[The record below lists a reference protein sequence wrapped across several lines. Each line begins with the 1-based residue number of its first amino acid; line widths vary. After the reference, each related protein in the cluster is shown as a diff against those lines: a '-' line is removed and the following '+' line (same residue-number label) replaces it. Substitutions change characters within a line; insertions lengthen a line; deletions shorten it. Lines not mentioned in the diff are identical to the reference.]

1 MNKSSAMLIAFSLF
15 GFGSSVFSQNAIPA
29 SGGNASGAGGSVSY
43 SIGQVV
49 YKLNAGTNGSV
60 SQGVQQ
66 PYEISVVTSNKG
78 TENIQLEIAVFPNPV
93 RDNLTLRII
102 GDIPLQCVANV
113 YDMNGSILITK
124 KIDGNETSVSMD
136 DFLPG
141 TYFLK
146 VAQGN
151 KEVKTFKI
159 VKN

>member
-1 MNKSSAMLIAFSLF
+1 MLIA
-15 GFGSSVFSQNAIPA
+15 FSQNAIPA

-93 RDNLTLRII
+93 RDNLTLRIS
-102 GDIPLQCVANV
+102 GDVPIQCFAYM
-113 YDMNGSILITK
+113 YDIYGNLLLTK